1 MKPITCEFVRDVY
14 PDVLHNRAHAN
25 TVEAVRRH
33 LMQCAECRAEA
44 ALLDQV
50 LAAPVIPP
58 AELQEQVLDRVRGV
72 HVGPARNRRWLLA
85 ATVAGALLAG
95 TVLVKQIQSPTPG
108 DVLVENGA
116 DGLGIIGVDG
126 ALVSGTA
133 SLSDWS
139 VEELEQLLGEMES

>member
-1 MKPITCEFVRDVY
+1 MKPMTCEYVRDVY
-14 PDVLHNRAHAN
+14 PDVLHGRADTSTAD
-25 TVEAVRRH
+25 TVRQH
-33 LMQCAECRAEA
+33 LALCADCRAEA

-50 LAAPVIPP
+50 FAAPAVPP
-58 AELQEQVLDRVRGV
+58 AELEAQVLARVRGV
-72 HVGPARNRRWLLA
+72 QPAGSSHRRWLLA

-95 TVLVKQIQSPTPG
+95 AVLVEQQLRTAP
-108 DVLVENGA
+108 DALVENG
-116 DGLGIIGVDG
+116 DGGLGVIGVDG